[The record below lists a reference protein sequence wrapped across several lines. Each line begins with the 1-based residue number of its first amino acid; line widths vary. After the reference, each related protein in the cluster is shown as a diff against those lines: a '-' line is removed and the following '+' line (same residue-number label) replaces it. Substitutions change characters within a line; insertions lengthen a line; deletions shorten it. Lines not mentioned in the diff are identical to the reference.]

1 MKKLHINAKKIDK
14 FLLKFLKKQKKSLL
28 VAPMKYGLISG
39 NLKLN
44 EILSFLFEWY
54 NNIKS
59 PKEYIAICKLTNS
72 LKLIIDCDNSKMV
85 IAVNNLFDTPL
96 TIFDITVSYLALR

>member
-1 MKKLHINAKKIDK
+1 MPTAGKKAKKICYTSK
-14 FLLKFLKKQKKSLL
+14 NAHQIITFSTS
-28 VAPMKYGLISG
+28 GL
-39 NLKLN
+39 
-44 EILSFLFEWY
+44 
-54 NNIKS
+54 NIKS

-85 IAVNNLFDTPL
+85 IAVKNLFDTPL